1 VICVF
6 GWFGVA
12 MLPDIYQSSAKV
24 YIDADSVL
32 TPLLR
37 GLTVE
42 GSLSDELELLQQM
55 LLARPNVERII
66 EKTDLQLDATT
77 PLQTER
83 LVSAL
88 SQQIKVVAQ
97 DRSVFTITYRNPNR
111 QLAADVVQAVL
122 ASFIENKTGDRR
134 EDMAR
139 ATTFLDSQIASY
151 ETQLRDAEQR
161 RAAFRKKYIDLLPG
175 DGGGG
180 NRLDQARNQVAAL
193 TGQLEDALARRTLLA
208 HEVATTPAMESAE
221 GGGPGG
227 GPGAALRA
235 AEDKLRSLQQV
246 YTDEYPEV
254 VTQKRLV
261 ASMQSAG
268 TGGGGTASAGRSVP
282 NPVYEQLKLRL
293 VDTDGQIESLTRQVD
308 DARTERDKL
317 EKMAK
322 NVPEVEAQYS
332 NLNRDY
338 DVLRTNY
345 NELITRREGIRIS
358 DAAQKKASNIKMVII
373 DPPTVPRV
381 PVGPNRVLLAV
392 GVLLA
397 GLGGAGGLV
406 TGLISFDQ
414 TFHTLADLKAL
425 GLPVIGSVSLAAIP
439 QTPAERTRQ
448 IALVSGAFAL
458 LAATLLGVLMHFAAR
473 S

>member
-1 VICVF
+1 MDALLDAVGRYGMLAWKRRWWAATAAWVICVF

-175 DGGGG
+175 DGGGHHPG
-180 NRLDQARNQVAAL
+180 HGIGRR
-193 TGQLEDALARRTLLA
+193 RRT
-208 HEVATTPAMESAE
+208 
-221 GGGPGG
+221 
-227 GPGAALRA
+227 
-235 AEDKLRSLQQV
+235 
-246 YTDEYPEV
+246 
-254 VTQKRLV
+254 
-261 ASMQSAG
+261 
-268 TGGGGTASAGRSVP
+268 GR
-282 NPVYEQLKLRL
+282 R
-293 VDTDGQIESLTRQVD
+293 
-308 DARTERDKL
+308 
-317 EKMAK
+317 
-322 NVPEVEAQYS
+322 
-332 NLNRDY
+332 
-338 DVLRTNY
+338 
-345 NELITRREGIRIS
+345 TRRRPARGRGQAAQPATSLYRRIS
-358 DAAQKKASNIKMVII
+358 GSGDAEASGRFHAKRRHRRRRHRLGRPFRAQS
-373 DPPTVPRV
+373 
-381 PVGPNRVLLAV
+381 
-392 GVLLA
+392 
-397 GLGGAGGLV
+397 GL
-406 TGLISFDQ
+406 
-414 TFHTLADLKAL
+414 
-425 GLPVIGSVSLAAIP
+425 
-439 QTPAERTRQ
+439 
-448 IALVSGAFAL
+448 
-458 LAATLLGVLMHFAAR
+458 
-473 S
+473 